1 MKLDRHKLIEEN
13 RKYLNEEYLDMI
25 NRLSDYEICKY
36 MLWDRVHSIIY
47 TLTMKIQSN
56 ISIFI
61 ICLQLAAL
69 FTELATKYKNLSET
83 VMLKINL
90 VCRTIVFLG
99 LIINIGA
106 QFFIHR
112 FNAKAI
118 EEIQILNE
126 YSDLIKDTVTEEVNR
141 LNELQGK

>member
-1 MKLDRHKLIEEN
+1 MKLDKHKLIEEN

-36 MLWDRVHSIIY
+36 MLWDRVHSTIY

-56 ISIFI
+56 ITIFI
-61 ICLQLAAL
+61 VCLQLAAL
-69 FTELATKYKNLSET
+69 FTELVAKYKDLSEIT
-83 VMLKINL
+83 MLKTNL
-90 VCRTIVFLG
+90 VCRTIIFLG
-99 LIINIGA
+99 FIINIVT
-106 QFFIHR
+106 QFFIHW
-112 FNAKAI
+112 FNTKAV

-126 YSDLIKDTVTEEVNR
+126 YSDLIKDTVTEEVNK